1 CNQPVGQGV
10 LIGDGQY
17 FRGKTRM
24 DYLTAWQNGIPI
36 VRVEREEGHILESA
50 ELSDRHLVG
59 SLLAGDDSAFELIFE
74 RYKRLIAATAGRF
87 FRQPE
92 QIEEMVQIAFAKAYF
107 EMANFRGDHDLSFAS
122 WLGRITTNACLDTL
136 RTQKRKPENLVCEL
150 SGDESDS
157 LLEFGVHDGRNSE
170 NGHIQRDL
178 AAKLLS
184 RLGIED
190 RAILQMLHIEELSI
204 AEIAD
209 VMNWSSSKVKLRA
222 WRARNALRKI
232 VKKFL

>member
-1 CNQPVGQGV
+1 
-10 LIGDGQY
+10 
-17 FRGKTRM
+17 M

-36 VRVEREEGHILESA
+36 VRVEREEDHILESA

-74 RYKRLIAATAGRF
+74 RYKRFTAGIAGRF

-92 QIEEMVQIAFAKAYF
+92 RIEEIVQIAFAKAYF
-107 EMANFRGDHDLSFAS
+107 EMGNFRGDHDLSFAS
-122 WLGRITTNACLDTL
+122 WLGRITTNACLDML
-136 RTQKRKPENLVCEL
+136 RTQKRKPEHLVCEL
-150 SGDESDS
+150 SSNESDS
-157 LLEFGVHDGRNSE
+157 LLEFAVHDGLNSE
-170 NGHIQRDL
+170 SGHVQRDL

-184 RLGIED
+184 RLGAED

-204 AEIAD
+204 AEIAN